1 MLSIEY
7 LDKRSVLFLH
17 NRTIMA
23 KLMESKDAEVE
34 KIGEWAP
41 SSLHGK
47 SKEAEICC
55 NKEGTSCEPF
65 PTCCDC
71 TP

>member
-1 MLSIEY
+1 
-7 LDKRSVLFLH
+7 
-17 NRTIMA
+17 MA
-23 KLMESKDAEVE
+23 RLMESKDAEVE